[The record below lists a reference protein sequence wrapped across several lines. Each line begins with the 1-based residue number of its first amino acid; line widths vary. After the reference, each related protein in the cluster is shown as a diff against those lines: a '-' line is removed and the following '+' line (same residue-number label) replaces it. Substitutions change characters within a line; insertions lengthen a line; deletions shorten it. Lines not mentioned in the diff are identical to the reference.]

1 MAIPSRFTK
10 VKIAAG
16 YTLLLVV
23 LLFSLLFV
31 HREMEKLSDTD
42 DVQSLQTDS
51 LLLLLKEKD
60 ENTIRML
67 QIINEANESM
77 ITPVELD
84 SIIAEQDTVIAG
96 KIQRRLIPRA
106 GRRRYGRRLGRR
118 LGRGL
123 RAGFRAGFGIGRGRR
138 LRYGG
143 GGLHGVRLCGDD
155 RHDGQRQHARKH
167 EQQRQKAFAHGF
179 LLPVF
184 LWGVR

>member
-23 LLFSLLFV
+23 LLLSLLFV

-84 SIIAEQDTVIAG
+84 SIIAEQDTVITQHRAPSAQ
-96 KIQRRLIPRA
+96 KPRVPLHLKFQP
-106 GRRRYGRRLGRR
+106 LGGYLQFHYR
-118 LGRGL
+118 
-123 RAGFRAGFGIGRGRR
+123 
-138 LRYGG
+138 
-143 GGLHGVRLCGDD
+143 
-155 RHDGQRQHARKH
+155 
-167 EQQRQKAFAHGF
+167 
-179 LLPVF
+179 
-184 LWGVR
+184 

>member
-23 LLFSLLFV
+23 LLLSLLFV

-67 QIINEANESM
+67 QIM
-77 ITPVELD
+77 KRTRV
-84 SIIAEQDTVIAG
+84 
-96 KIQRRLIPRA
+96 
-106 GRRRYGRRLGRR
+106 
-118 LGRGL
+118 
-123 RAGFRAGFGIGRGRR
+123 
-138 LRYGG
+138 
-143 GGLHGVRLCGDD
+143 
-155 RHDGQRQHARKH
+155 
-167 EQQRQKAFAHGF
+167 
-179 LLPVF
+179 
-184 LWGVR
+184 

>member
-23 LLFSLLFV
+23 LLLSLLFV

-77 ITPVELD
+77 KMCIRDRFSNVQLTYDRIKDKSQV
-84 SIIAEQDTVIAG
+84 S
-96 KIQRRLIPRA
+96 RRCPSA
-106 GRRRYGRRLGRR
+106 
-118 LGRGL
+118 
-123 RAGFRAGFGIGRGRR
+123 FRK
-138 LRYGG
+138 
-143 GGLHGVRLCGDD
+143 
-155 RHDGQRQHARKH
+155 DGSG
-167 EQQRQKAFAHGF
+167 EYYNE
-179 LLPVF
+179 
-184 LWGVR
+184 

>member
-84 SIIAEQDTVIAG
+84 SIIC
-96 KIQRRLIPRA
+96 RA
-106 GRRRYGRRLGRR
+106 GYGDHPAACAAPYHYQTRFCYYQ
-118 LGRGL
+118 
-123 RAGFRAGFGIGRGRR
+123 AKKEGFF
-138 LRYGG
+138 
-143 GGLHGVRLCGDD
+143 
-155 RHDGQRQHARKH
+155 
-167 EQQRQKAFAHGF
+167 
-179 LLPVF
+179 
-184 LWGVR
+184 

>member
-16 YTLLLVV
+16 DTLLLVV
-23 LLFSLLFV
+23 LLLSLLFV

-77 ITPVELD
+77 ITP
-84 SIIAEQDTVIAG
+84 IGFHHCRT
-96 KIQRRLIPRA
+96 
-106 GRRRYGRRLGRR
+106 RYSDHST
-118 LGRGL
+118 
-123 RAGFRAGFGIGRGRR
+123 ACATS
-138 LRYGG
+138 Y
-143 GGLHGVRLCGDD
+143 H
-155 RHDGQRQHARKH
+155 HQA
-167 EQQRQKAFAHGF
+167 
-179 LLPVF
+179 
-184 LWGVR
+184 

>member
-23 LLFSLLFV
+23 LLLSLLFV

-77 ITPVELD
+77 ITPVELHHCR
-84 SIIAEQDTVIAG
+84 T
-96 KIQRRLIPRA
+96 
-106 GRRRYGRRLGRR
+106 RYSDHST
-118 LGRGL
+118 
-123 RAGFRAGFGIGRGRR
+123 ACATS
-138 LRYGG
+138 Y
-143 GGLHGVRLCGDD
+143 H
-155 RHDGQRQHARKH
+155 HQA
-167 EQQRQKAFAHGF
+167 
-179 LLPVF
+179 
-184 LWGVR
+184 

>member
-23 LLFSLLFV
+23 LLLSLLFV

-84 SIIAEQDTVIAG
+84 SIIAEQDTVIT
-96 KIQRRLIPRA
+96 
-106 GRRRYGRRLGRR
+106 
-118 LGRGL
+118 
-123 RAGFRAGFGIGRGRR
+123 
-138 LRYGG
+138 
-143 GGLHGVRLCGDD
+143 
-155 RHDGQRQHARKH
+155 
-167 EQQRQKAFAHGF
+167 QQRVQHRIITSVT
-179 LLPVF
+179 L
-184 LWGVR
+184 